1 MKKKKCSKS
10 CLHFYSLVVRDNN
23 FFRVE
28 KNKAK
33 KNNNMIIIYVHMS
46 LLKYYLGVFQNF
58 CSVSENDDEDST
70 KEERKNVIFIILL
83 FIICFFPSPI

>member
-33 KNNNMIIIYVHMS
+33 NNNMIIIYVHMS

-58 CSVSENDDEDST
+58 CSVSEDDDEDST